1 MHDVLSW
8 SESVLK
14 TTPTR
19 WITLTET
26 LPAELLGRAPA
37 AGEWSALDCLGH
49 LVETERWVFP
59 VRVVCFLESRDFDAF
74 DPDAAGSHA
83 EAPPDAAALAR
94 EFEGMRHESLRLFHR
109 LTTADLER
117 TARHPELGR
126 VTLGELIH
134 EWAGHDLMH
143 TVQAE
148 RAMMQPFIQGC
159 GPWTSYFS
167 DHVAAKEPRKR
178 S

>member
-1 MHDVLSW
+1 MQDVLSW

-14 TTPTR
+14 TTPAR
-19 WITLTET
+19 WIALTET

-59 VRVVCFLESRDFDAF
+59 VRVVCFLESRDLEAF
-74 DPDAAGSHA
+74 DPDAAGSHP
-83 EAPPDAAALAR
+83 EAPPDAAAFAR
-94 EFEGMRHESLRLFHR
+94 EFEKMRHESLRLFRR
-109 LTTADLER
+109 LKTADLER

-126 VTLGELIH
+126 VTLGELIP

-148 RAMMQPFIQGC
+148 RAMMQPFIRGC

-167 DHVAAKEPRKR
+167 DHDVAREPRNR